1 MEKPCLVA
9 VGKVGGAHGVHG
21 AVRIVAL
28 GESFETLKT
37 GARLFFRPEREGEGG
52 IRELTLKAAQPHGR
66 VWLAQ
71 LEEIQDREAAK
82 ALSGADVL
90 LPETMLPPLDEGE
103 YYHYQLIGLSV
114 EKLDGSFVGT
124 ITGIMETGSHDVYVT
139 RDRDQE
145 FLIPAVEE
153 VIREIDLAGRRV
165 VIDPPEGLLE

>member
-1 MEKPCLVA
+1 MEKPCLVV

-21 AVRIVAL
+21 ALRIVAL
-28 GESFETLKT
+28 GESFETLVS
-37 GARLFFRPEREGEGG
+37 GDRLFFRPAGGGEGSS
-52 IRELTLKAAQPHGR
+52 RELTLKAAQPHGR

-71 LEEIQDREAAK
+71 FEEIRDREAAR
-82 ALSGADVL
+82 ALSGAEIL
-90 LPETMLPPLDEGE
+90 LPESMLPPLEDGE

-114 EKLDGSFVGT
+114 ERLDGSFVGA
-124 ITGIMETGSHDVYVT
+124 ITGIIETGSHDVYVT
-139 RDRDQE
+139 RDGDRE

>member
-1 MEKPCLVA
+1 LE
-9 VGKVGGAHGVHG
+9 G
-21 AVRIVAL
+21 
-28 GESFETLKT
+28 
-37 GARLFFRPEREGEGG
+37 GARLYCRPERAVEGG

-71 LEEIQDREAAK
+71 FEEIQDREAAR
-82 ALSGADVL
+82 ALSGSEIL
-90 LPETMLPPLDEGE
+90 LPESMLPPLDEGE

-124 ITGIMETGSHDVYVT
+124 ITSIMETGSHDVYVI
-139 RDRDQE
+139 RDRDKE

-153 VIREIDLAGRRV
+153 VIREIDLVGRRV